1 MKVYSKSDFGY
12 CPMVWMMHSM
22 VWNKEI
28 NRIYEKASRFVYQ
41 DNTSMFEVL
50 LNKDNSVEIPIEC
63 IRLKWKSPGATEK
76 TFLKLQIQFIT

>member
-12 CPMVWMMHSM
+12 CPMVWMMYSM

-63 IRLKWKSPGATEK
+63 ILVSLKMEEPWCY
-76 TFLKLQIQFIT
+76 